1 MGRNENI
8 LQLSP
13 LLLAFGVLLPFAY
26 KLARIRKAVV
36 VLAIASAA
44 LSLVGL
50 VMQVLPAFHQPNGE
64 IIGLALPIH
73 LALAAMCWFQFS
85 DKMKRTHL

>member
-1 MGRNENI
+1 M
-8 LQLSP
+8 L
-13 LLLAFGVLLPFAY
+13 
-26 KLARIRKAVV
+26 
-36 VLAIASAA
+36 
-44 LSLVGL
+44 
-50 VMQVLPAFHQPNGE
+50 VLPAFHQPNGE